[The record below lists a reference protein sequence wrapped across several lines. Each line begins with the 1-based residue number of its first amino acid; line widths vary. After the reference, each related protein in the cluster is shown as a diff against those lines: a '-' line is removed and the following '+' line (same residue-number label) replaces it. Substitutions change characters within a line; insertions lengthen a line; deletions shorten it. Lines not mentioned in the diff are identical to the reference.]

1 MKRIF
6 NGLRDVKQKIYL
18 KSSLRAD
25 DIAYSGDYGE
35 EITIKANSKNYYS
48 ITKYFI
54 FVDLK
59 NFRTNIFIR
68 KNNKWVLEKTYLCT
82 IGKPSTPTITGDFK
96 VGAKGL
102 YFGVEKGYKC
112 YYYTQIKGN
121 YLFHSIIYNLDDTVR
136 DGRLGMRLSDGC
148 IRLAKENAKWIWDN
162 VGFGSAIHIE

>member
-1 MKRIF
+1 MNKVIRCLRSLKNNIYIGAKR
-6 NGLRDVKQKIYL
+6 
-18 KSSLRAD
+18 KSD

-48 ITKYFI
+48 STNYFI

-102 YFGVEKGYKC
+102 YFGVERGYKC

-136 DGRLGMRLSDGC
+136 DGRLGMKLSDGC
-148 IRLAKENAKWIWDN
+148 IRLAKENAKWLWDN